1 MLSRSLLKRLIT
13 SNSRAYCSAVEKSAI
28 TANYDASEMPDKL
41 YKTIELELKSAEP
54 AVMKSYEK
62 FVRLSAGHLGITVGE
77 VWDLRKPNYQRKTLL
92 KSVFVHRKH
101 LVQYEIRTHY
111 KWMQLHKLTGSTA
124 DTFLEYIER
133 MLPEGVA
140 LKVTK
145 ISIEP
150 LPSHLTPEEVQG
162 K

>member
-13 SNSRAYCSAVEKSAI
+13 SNSRAFCSAAEKPNL
-28 TANYDASEMPDKL
+28 TANFDASEMPDKL
-41 YKTIELELKSAEP
+41 YKTIELELRSADP

-62 FVRLSAGHLGITVGE
+62 FVRSAAGHLGIPIGE
-77 VWDLRKPNYQRKTLL
+77 VVDAKKPSYQRYTLL

-111 KWMQLHKLTGSTA
+111 KWIQLHKLTGSTA
-124 DTFLEYIER
+124 DTFLEYVER

-145 ISIEP
+145 ISLEP
-150 LPSHLTPEEVQG
+150 LPSHLTPEEVQD